1 MAFGN
6 TPRAFLVVGGLIMNQ
21 DIVYVTG
28 HRHPDTDSI
37 ASAIGYAFY
46 KRATGTKAQACRIGN
61 VNAETKYLLDR
72 FGFEEPML
80 LEDARVRLSEITI
93 DEALIASPDMT
104 IYETIRLMGEHEKQ
118 ICAIADEE
126 GKLLGVITRNDIG
139 MIALGDTASTAKL
152 LEGVSTDCIRR
163 AVSGRIVYD
172 SPRNHINGRVSVIAL
187 TTKYLDIYHV
197 KDKIIIIADDKDA
210 QIELIRSGA
219 GALIVTRS
227 DKVAPEVIE
236 VAKQHDCSIIL
247 SGHSTMNT
255 SRYIFFAP
263 KISRIMTENAVR
275 FYSNELAEDVG
286 RKMLRSR
293 FHNYPVTDADGKVLG
308 FVARYHIMTAKNKK
322 IILVDHNE
330 FSQSV
335 RAIDKAEVLEVIDH
349 HRINDFS
356 TNRPVAFRNEIVG
369 SAATIVATILRENQI
384 PIPQNLAGLLLGALL
399 SDTLNFQSP
408 TTTERD
414 RQTANILAALADL
427 DLKQFAEELFTVT
440 ADIEGKSIAE
450 LINQDVKFFDIEGCK
465 TMISQVIIS
474 KAERIAGISEQIQ
487 QQLDTFTR
495 KKNLDLC
502 VVIFSSILE
511 NGSILYASGDKAEWV
526 EEAFPNENGENHS
539 LQEGVLSRKSQV
551 LPILTSVVEKYS
563 F

>member
-1 MAFGN
+1 
-6 TPRAFLVVGGLIMNQ
+6 MNQ

-72 FGFEEPML
+72 FGFEEPMM

-126 GKLLGVITRNDIG
+126 GKLLGIVTRNDIG

-152 LEGVSTDCIRR
+152 LEGVSTDCISR
-163 AVSGRIVYD
+163 AVSGRIVYEA
-172 SPRNHINGRVSVIAL
+172 PKNHINGRVSVIAL

-197 KDKIIIIADDKDA
+197 KDKIIIIADDKNA

-227 DKVAPEVIE
+227 DSVAPEVIE
-236 VAKQHDCSIIL
+236 VAKKHDCSIIL

-263 KISRIMTENAVR
+263 KISQIMTENAVS

-465 TMISQVIIS
+465 TMISQVIIP

-511 NGSILYASGDKAEWV
+511 NGSILYSSGDKAEWV
-526 EEAFPNENGENHS
+526 EEAFPNKEGESHS

-551 LPILTSVVEKYS
+551 LPILTGVVEKYS